1 MNSKVEDIRNKFKV
15 VKDLLVCLSAG
26 FIVAVSFLAITGKL
40 DNIEKW
46 EDHNDGRFMIKHTD
60 KAGKVTYSDAK
71 GYNLVVDTA
80 TGVNYICYDEG
91 GCSPFYSMTGNI
103 LIHFT
108 DTDWS
113 RKD

>member
-1 MNSKVEDIRNKFKV
+1 MSSKVEEIRNKFKAIRDV
-15 VKDLLVCLSAG
+15 LVCLAAG

-46 EDHNDGRFMIKHTD
+46 EDHNDGRFIIKHTD
-60 KAGKVTYSDAK
+60 KSGKVTYSDAK

-91 GCSPFYSMTGNI
+91 GCSPLYSMTGDI

>member
-1 MNSKVEDIRNKFKV
+1 MSSKVEEVRNKFKAIRDV
-15 VKDLLVCLSAG
+15 LVCLAAG
-26 FIVAVSFLAITGKL
+26 FVVAVSFLAITGKL

-60 KAGKVTYSDAK
+60 KSGKVTYSEAK

-91 GCSPFYSMTGNI
+91 GCSPLYSPYGKVYVKVGDI
-103 LIHFT
+103 
-108 DTDWS
+108 DWN
-113 RKD
+113 RRD

>member
-1 MNSKVEDIRNKFKV
+1 
-15 VKDLLVCLSAG
+15 
-26 FIVAVSFLAITGKL
+26 
-40 DNIEKW
+40 
-46 EDHNDGRFMIKHTD
+46 MIKHTD
-60 KAGKVTYSDAK
+60 KSGKVTYSDAK

-91 GCSPFYSMTGNI
+91 GCSPLYSMTGDI

>member
-1 MNSKVEDIRNKFKV
+1 MSSKVEEVRNKFKAV
-15 VKDLLVCLSAG
+15 RDVLVCLAAG
-26 FIVAVSFLAITGKL
+26 FVVAVSVLAITGKL

-71 GYNLVVDTA
+71 GYNLVIDTA

-91 GCSPFYSMTGNI
+91 GCSPLYSMTGDV

>member
-1 MNSKVEDIRNKFKV
+1 MSSKVEEVRNKFKAV
-15 VKDLLVCLSAG
+15 RDLLVCLAAG

-46 EDHNDGRFMIKHTD
+46 KDHNDGRFMIKHTD
-60 KAGKVTYSDAK
+60 KSGKVTYSDAK

-91 GCSPFYSMTGNI
+91 GCSPLYSMTGDI

>member
-1 MNSKVEDIRNKFKV
+1 MNNKVEDIRNKFKAV
-15 VKDLLVCLSAG
+15 RDLLVCLSAG

-60 KAGKVTYSDAK
+60 KSGKVTYSDAK

-91 GCSPFYSMTGNI
+91 GCSPLYSMTGDI